1 MRVCVYGVYVCMYV
15 CCVCACV
22 CVCVCLRVCAVTHLP
37 LHMHISGD
45 GGVVLV
51 GLEQEPHRVQDWSEL
66 PVVRYMQPHL
76 IHACFI
82 SMYNACDLELTYP
95 NLHMSMANLL

>member
-1 MRVCVYGVYVCMYV
+1 MCVCACVCVCMCVCVHVCV
-15 CCVCACV
+15 CCVCAYV

-51 GLEQEPHRVQDWSEL
+51 GLEQEPHRAQDWSEL
-66 PVVRYMQPHL
+66 SVVRHMQPHL
-76 IHACFI
+76 IVLFHGVVACKKSCI
-82 SMYNACDLELTYP
+82 SFTKPQCL
-95 NLHMSMANLL
+95 

>member
-1 MRVCVYGVYVCMYV
+1 MRKTVNISTEVHFLLCCGGGGGVDVYNDMIY
-15 CCVCACV
+15 
-22 CVCVCLRVCAVTHLP
+22 LILP

-51 GLEQEPHRVQDWSEL
+51 GLEQEPHRDQDWSEL

-76 IHACFI
+76 SVLFKTCKK
-82 SMYNACDLELTYP
+82 SY
-95 NLHMSMANLL
+95 

>member
-1 MRVCVYGVYVCMYV
+1 MCCGGGGGGVDVYNDMMY
-15 CCVCACV
+15 
-22 CVCVCLRVCAVTHLP
+22 LILP

-66 PVVRYMQPHL
+66 PVIRYINHTSVCCSKHVEKLPNH
-76 IHACFI
+76 
-82 SMYNACDLELTYP
+82 NA
-95 NLHMSMANLL
+95 

>member
-1 MRVCVYGVYVCMYV
+1 MLWGGGGVDVYNDMIY
-15 CCVCACV
+15 
-22 CVCVCLRVCAVTHLP
+22 LILP

-66 PVVRYMQPHL
+66 PVVRYMYINHTSVCCSKHVEKLPNH
-76 IHACFI
+76 
-82 SMYNACDLELTYP
+82 NA
-95 NLHMSMANLL
+95 